1 MAPTLRTK
9 TTEVSAKAAKDAG
22 YVRRA
27 STMRATSAQAALHAH
42 QGTRQHE
49 STEASREHVSCPL
62 TLTNADGSI
71 GTSRSTMANASTS
84 PLLRLPLE
92 IRNNT

>member
-1 MAPTLRTK
+1 MAPTLRAEK
-9 TTEVSAKAAKDAG
+9 TEVSAKAAKDAG

-49 STEASREHVSCPL
+49 STEKSREHVSCP
-62 TLTNADGSI
+62 THIEQREWED
-71 GTSRSTMANASTS
+71 
-84 PLLRLPLE
+84 
-92 IRNNT
+92 